1 MIKVWKTGRERDRDR
16 EKPGKWGSTPG
27 APLRCFAI
35 DETPAPATPVKW
47 PLFDLTTP
55 ETSPFLP
62 SQSARPHMYTLTH
75 PHTHTHTHTHPHTHK
90 LPALPSLRWL
100 RPTPP
105 NKRRSHMPILR
116 RNQSGKE
123 NGCKLNHGDDF
134 T

>member
-1 MIKVWKTGRERDRDR
+1 MIKYEMIKVWKTGRERDRDR

-75 PHTHTHTHTHPHTHK
+75 PHTHTHTPTHTHTNSPHC
-90 LPALPSLRWL
+90 
-100 RPTPP
+100 PP
-105 NKRRSHMPILR
+105 CDGCAQHPQTKDAHTCPFCAEINREKRTDA
-116 RNQSGKE
+116 N
-123 NGCKLNHGDDF
+123 
-134 T
+134 